1 MDILVIGGVA
11 AGTKTA
17 AKLKREH
24 RDYNVT
30 IITMGKDISYAGCGL
45 PYYVGG
51 VIENK
56 ESLIVNTPENFE
68 KLTQVKVIT
77 NTEALKINRDSKIVS
92 TKNVVTNEEKEFK
105 YDKLVIATGAD
116 PIKPNLDGINLKGV
130 YYVRTPEDAIKL
142 RDIIE
147 NDEIKRAVVVGGGF
161 IGLEIAENLLEN
173 NIKTTVIDASES
185 IPPGFDKEISLYLQ
199 EKLIDNGIMVL
210 TNEKV
215 VSIIGDEKVSKIKTD
230 KRVIKADL
238 VIMSVGIK
246 PNTKIAEEC
255 GLNLE
260 DNKTISVDYN
270 MQTSDENIFAVGDC
284 ASVKNII
291 TNKVTWSPMGSSA
304 NKEGRCVARTIA
316 GKESKFKGVLGTSIV
331 KLLDINAARTG
342 LTEEEAI
349 SLGYNTESVIV
360 PLDDKAHYYP
370 GAGLLFIKL
379 IADIDSEKILGAQVF
394 GKGSVDKQID
404 TVATAIHFG
413 GKLSDLQDLDLAYA
427 PPFSTAISPL
437 GHAANVLLN
446 KITEGVKIVRF
457 EDFIEN
463 KDSYKIVD
471 VNKVPTLEN
480 ALYLDLSSID
490 GKIENLNYDDKIL
503 LVCAR
508 GKRAYLTYNRMKY
521 YGYKDV
527 NILEGGLS
535 LNKEMGEYNTRTKKI
550 SKGSG
555 FFIK

>member
-413 GKLSDLQDLDLAYA
+413 GNLSDLQDLDLAYA

-535 LNKEMGEYNTRTKKI
+535 LNKEMGEL
-550 SKGSG
+550 
-555 FFIK
+555 

>member
-404 TVATAIHFG
+404 TVATAIYFG
-413 GKLSDLQDLDLAYA
+413 GKLSDLQDLELAYA

-521 YGYKDV
+521 YGYNDV

-535 LNKEMGEYNTRTKKI
+535 LNKEMGEL
-550 SKGSG
+550 
-555 FFIK
+555 

>member
-230 KRVIKADL
+230 KRAIKADL

-404 TVATAIHFG
+404 IVATAIHFG

-535 LNKEMGEYNTRTKKI
+535 LNKEMGEL
-550 SKGSG
+550 
-555 FFIK
+555 

>member
-17 AKLKREH
+17 AKLKREN

-56 ESLIVNTPENFE
+56 DSLIVNTPENFE

-404 TVATAIHFG
+404 TVATAIYFG

-463 KDSYKIVD
+463 KESYKIVD

-535 LNKEMGEYNTRTKKI
+535 LNKEMGEL
-550 SKGSG
+550 
-555 FFIK
+555 

>member
-404 TVATAIHFG
+404 IVATAIHFG

-508 GKRAYLTYNRMKY
+508 GKRAYLTSNRMKY

-535 LNKEMGEYNTRTKKI
+535 LNKEMGEL
-550 SKGSG
+550 
-555 FFIK
+555 

>member
-17 AKLKREH
+17 AKLKREN

-56 ESLIVNTPENFE
+56 DSLIVNTPENFE

-92 TKNVVTNEEKEFK
+92 TKNVVTNEEKEFN

-404 TVATAIHFG
+404 TVATAIYFG

-463 KDSYKIVD
+463 KESYKIVD

-535 LNKEMGEYNTRTKKI
+535 LNKEMGEL
-550 SKGSG
+550 
-555 FFIK
+555 

>member
-17 AKLKREH
+17 AKLKREN

-56 ESLIVNTPENFE
+56 DSLIVNTPENFE

-284 ASVKNII
+284 ASVK
-291 TNKVTWSPMGSSA
+291 
-304 NKEGRCVARTIA
+304 
-316 GKESKFKGVLGTSIV
+316 
-331 KLLDINAARTG
+331 
-342 LTEEEAI
+342 
-349 SLGYNTESVIV
+349 
-360 PLDDKAHYYP
+360 
-370 GAGLLFIKL
+370 
-379 IADIDSEKILGAQVF
+379 
-394 GKGSVDKQID
+394 
-404 TVATAIHFG
+404 
-413 GKLSDLQDLDLAYA
+413 
-427 PPFSTAISPL
+427 
-437 GHAANVLLN
+437 
-446 KITEGVKIVRF
+446 
-457 EDFIEN
+457 
-463 KDSYKIVD
+463 
-471 VNKVPTLEN
+471 TL
-480 ALYLDLSSID
+480 
-490 GKIENLNYDDKIL
+490 
-503 LVCAR
+503 
-508 GKRAYLTYNRMKY
+508 
-521 YGYKDV
+521 
-527 NILEGGLS
+527 
-535 LNKEMGEYNTRTKKI
+535 
-550 SKGSG
+550 
-555 FFIK
+555 